1 MGDETGYLVIFTL
14 EQPGP
19 CYTTQM
25 HACKQEKEESFGL
38 SLPPKLQIPLTTF
51 YGYITNDKARQTFPS
66 QLLISLFLLAGAGGG
81 NVCRSLA
88 LGLSHDA
95 ELSPIH
101 GCDLQGNQIL

>member
-19 CYTTQM
+19 CYTMQM
-25 HACKQEKEESFGL
+25 HSRKQEKEESLGL

-66 QLLISLFLLAGAGGG
+66 QLLISLFLLGGGAG

-88 LGLSHDA
+88 LGLSHDS

-101 GCDLQGNQIL
+101 GSDLQGNQIL